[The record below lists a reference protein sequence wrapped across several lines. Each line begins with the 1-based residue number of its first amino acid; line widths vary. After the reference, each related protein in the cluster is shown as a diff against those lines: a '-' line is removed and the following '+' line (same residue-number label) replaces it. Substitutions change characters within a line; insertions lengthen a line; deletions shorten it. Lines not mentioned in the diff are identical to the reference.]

1 MAGSPRPENQDE
13 LAAPHSITSSAR
25 ASTLGGT
32 SRPSALAVLRLIAS
46 SYFVGVCTGRFDG
59 GSPLRMRST
68 YPAARRYCST
78 VSGPIRNQAAFGHEK
93 SIRIYCGQPVSRRQ
107 G

>member
-25 ASTLGGT
+25 ARSVGGT

-46 SYFVGVCTGRFDG
+46 SYLTGSLNREVGRLLTPEHAIDVRRRAPVLVDDISAVSDQT
-59 GSPLRMRST
+59 
-68 YPAARRYCST
+68 AARNEES
-78 VSGPIRNQAAFGHEK
+78 Q
-93 SIRIYCGQPVSRRQ
+93 RINRRQPVPGR
-107 G
+107 